1 MTKLKNELSCSFASL
16 SAHNGVREAKDD
28 LESLGFL
35 IIFMLTG
42 KLPWKG
48 IFQKKTFSKWQKVYF
63 LKSQNLADLC
73 AGCPIEIQRYL
84 AYVRSLSNS
93 QNPDYSYVKN
103 MLKALM
109 PGDKINNIGLVGRK
123 RRTTLKKPILIEDL
137 NSISS
142 EKLKTKKLNRMTTD
156 MPKNKEKMPPAR
168 SKSRKNI
175 KLDESPSKEQKKFRV
190 RSKTLK
196 FAPKAE
202 ISSRDEKLVSDKT
215 LSNLTL
221 PEFKNKQ
228 FIINSRNEFLYESK
242 LKDENKKKIDSCLI
256 I

>member
-1 MTKLKNELSCSFASL
+1 
-16 SAHNGVREAKDD
+16 
-28 LESLGFL
+28 
-35 IIFMLTG
+35 
-42 KLPWKG
+42 
-48 IFQKKTFSKWQKVYF
+48 
-63 LKSQNLADLC
+63 
-73 AGCPIEIQRYL
+73 
-84 AYVRSLSNS
+84 
-93 QNPDYSYVKN
+93 
-103 MLKALM
+103 
-109 PGDKINNIGLVGRK
+109 
-123 RRTTLKKPILIEDL
+123 
-137 NSISS
+137 
-142 EKLKTKKLNRMTTD
+142 MTTD
-156 MPKNKEKMPPAR
+156 MPKNEEKMPPAR